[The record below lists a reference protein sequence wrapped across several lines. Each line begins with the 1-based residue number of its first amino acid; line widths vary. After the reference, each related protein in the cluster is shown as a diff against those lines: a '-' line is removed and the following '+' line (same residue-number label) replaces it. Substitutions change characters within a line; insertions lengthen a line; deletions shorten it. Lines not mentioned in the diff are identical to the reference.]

1 MNKEIKMSPEKQ
13 AFANYNTLDLFEVSV
28 LIFNV

>member
-1 MNKEIKMSPEKQ
+1 MSPAKQ
-13 AFANYNTLDLFEVSV
+13 AFANYFTLDLFEVSV

>member
-1 MNKEIKMSPEKQ
+1 MLPAKQ
-13 AFANYNTLDLFEVSV
+13 ASANYNTLDLFEVSV